1 MAPNLKKTKVK
12 TEMWGVWNY
21 GCGKVLLTAS
31 CWRRDWALL
40 LGWSEFGES
49 EDSVRANGTVR
60 GLEKRGLLEGLREVR
75 EGIWKGFWGKRGTVM
90 EGKLGRGWT
99 WMRRWREEAIFWR
112 LCVTSQ
118 PLIFAIFWLL
128 VFLLVFLFLP
138 FFFSFKWINNYDYNF
153 FF

>member
-1 MAPNLKKTKVK
+1 MAPNLERKKKTKAK

-40 LGWSEFGES
+40 LGWSEFVES
-49 EDSVRANGTVR
+49 EDSVRANENVR
-60 GLEKRGLLEGLREVR
+60 GLEKRVLLEGLREVR
-75 EGIWKGFWGKRGTVM
+75 EGIWKGFWGKRGAVM

-112 LCVTSQ
+112 LCHLPATD
-118 PLIFAIFWLL
+118 ICYFL
-128 VFLLVFLFLP
+128 VVGFFYWF
-138 FFFSFKWINNYDYNF
+138 FFFSFF
-153 FF
+153 FFFFF